1 MLVLKL
7 LKSTKLTLHILF
19 FFTSSQCIYFF
30 CPPFFFNFFLKF
42 HSALSFFFFCVIE
55 KVEISNYNKCK
66 LLIFT
71 KKIEEPLSTRV
82 NACLEASIILLC

>member
-1 MLVLKL
+1 MYLFL
-7 LKSTKLTLHILF
+7 L
-19 FFTSSQCIYFF
+19 SS
-30 CPPFFFNFFLKF
+30 FFFNFFLKF
-42 HSALSFFFFCVIE
+42 HYALSFFFFCVIE